1 MNKFINMLLLFIGFP
16 TMLFTIIVGF
26 DLPLS
31 FINTSGAQLESRFY
45 IFLTLGLML
54 LVINLRRSVRRWMG
68 MRLVNQVDKFKWNSL
83 MSTDRVKRVNVYT
96 ILEAAIMLA
105 FGIGLYRVTP
115 EAWLPMTAMVFGAID
130 NVVFSIYGSSG
141 KKFRYGLTSKALILA
156 DRDVIIIY
164 FNGLRKVS
172 QQQQSIYFDFIKDL
186 QLSFPIDCIKKDEQ
200 EQFFHILKETLD
212 PEKVYFSKKLAN

>member
-31 FINTSGAQLESRFY
+31 FLNTSGAQLESRFY

-68 MRLVNQVDKFKWNSL
+68 MRLVNQIDKFRWNSL
-83 MSTDRVKRVNVYT
+83 MSADRVKRVNVYT
-96 ILEAAIMLA
+96 ILEAAVMLA

-115 EAWLPMTAMVFGAID
+115 EAWLPMVAMVFGAID
-130 NVVFSIYGSSG
+130 NVVFSIYGSSA

-186 QLSFPIDCIKKDEQ
+186 QLSFPIDCIKEEEQ
-200 EQFFHILKETLD
+200 EQFFHTLKETLN
-212 PEKVYFSKKLAN
+212 PEKVYFSKKLAD